1 MGEQSE
7 RISTARLSQGF
18 LYIQKHTLHFTKIM
32 IYFKLEK
39 HPRIYIRLF
48 NLHEENTVIY
58 KPAQYKCNKVTML
71 HCIIVSYYTNNKC
84 YLVTYVI

>member
-1 MGEQSE
+1 M
-7 RISTARLSQGF
+7 
-18 LYIQKHTLHFTKIM
+18 
-32 IYFKLEK
+32 EK
-39 HPRIYIRLF
+39 HPMICCRFL